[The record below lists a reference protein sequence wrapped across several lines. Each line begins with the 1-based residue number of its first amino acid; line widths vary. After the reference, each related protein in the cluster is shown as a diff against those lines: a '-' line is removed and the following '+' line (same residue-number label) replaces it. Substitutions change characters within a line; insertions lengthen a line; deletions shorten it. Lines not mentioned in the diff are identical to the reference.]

1 MKLMLDRMIFTLFG
15 AILGGGTYSLLFHK
29 WLFKEKAIFNWQDIL
44 WTFISSAILGL
55 IFFTVYPEVVKF
67 FSLLQKLISKIMK
80 KTKLTD
86 VIILIMA
93 LFVTVLT
100 FIFLEPIERYLIRDN
115 NLYILVTFLTP
126 MILFIIFWM
135 VGISK
140 REAIIESSRGFFVAP
155 SGNKELYILD
165 TSSLVDGR
173 VANLLSTSTLQGRFT
188 VPSFVLLDLQ
198 RISDSAD
205 PILSHRGKR
214 GLITLEKIQEQ
225 MAGKLEV
232 TTTQNKGRQIDL
244 LYEMSKD
251 GARVISCDMEITA
264 ELRKLGAQ
272 VVNLN
277 EAASA
282 LKTVIVPGEE
292 VIVRVIKEGK
302 EHSQGVGF
310 LDDGTMVVIEDGR
323 NSIGQTVRIICTSLL
338 QNPQGRIVFGR
349 IEK

>member
-15 AILGGGTYSLLFHK
+15 AIVGGGTFSLVIHR
-29 WLFKEKAIFNWQDIL
+29 WLFGQDVSANWQDIL
-44 WTFISSAILGL
+44 WIFVSSAIAGL
-55 IFFTVYPEVVKF
+55 IFFAVYPEVVKF
-67 FSLLQKLISKIMK
+67 FSMLQKLFSKILR

-86 VIILIMA
+86 VIILIIS
-93 LFVTVLT
+93 LFVTVIT
-100 FIFLEPIERYLIRDN
+100 YIFLEPIFRYLIRDV
-115 NLYILVTFLTP
+115 NLYNLVSFLTP
-126 MILFIIFWM
+126 IALFIIFWM
-135 VGISK
+135 VGIAK
-140 REAIIESSRGFFVAP
+140 RTAIIETTRGFFVAP
-155 SGNKELYILD
+155 AGTKELYILD

-173 VANLLSTSTLQGRFT
+173 VANLLSTSTLQGRFA

-214 GLITLEKIQEQ
+214 GLLTLERIQEQ

-232 TTTQNKGRQIDL
+232 LTTQNKGRQIDL
-244 LYEMSKD
+244 LFEMTKD

-264 ELRKLGAQ
+264 ELRKLNAP

-292 VIVRVIKEGK
+292 VIVKVIKEGK

-323 NSIGQTVRIICTSLL
+323 AAIGQTVRIICTSLL

-349 IEK
+349 IDK

>member
-1 MKLMLDRMIFTLFG
+1 MKLMLDRLIFTLFG
-15 AILGGGTYSLLFHK
+15 SIVGGAVYSMLIHRWIFQ
-29 WLFKEKAIFNWQDIL
+29 ENAIFNWQDIV
-44 WTFISSAILGL
+44 WTFVTSAIAGF
-55 IFFTVYPEVVKF
+55 IFFIVYPEIVKF
-67 FSLLQKLISKIMK
+67 FSMLQRLFSKMMK

-86 VIILIMA
+86 VIILIIA
-93 LFVTVLT
+93 LFVTVIT
-100 FIFLEPIERYLIRDN
+100 YIFIEPIYRFIIRDAN
-115 NLYILVTFLTP
+115 IFNLVTFLTP
-126 MILFIIFWM
+126 PILFIILWM
-135 VGISK
+135 VGIAK
-140 REAIIESSRGFFVAP
+140 RSAIIETIRGFFVAP
-155 SGNKELYILD
+155 THTKELYILD

-173 VANLLSTSTLQGRFT
+173 VANLLSTSTLQGRFA

-205 PILSHRGKR
+205 PILAHRGKR
-214 GLITLEKIQEQ
+214 GLLTLEKMQEQ

-232 TTTQNKGRQIDL
+232 LTTQNKGRQADL
-244 LYEMSKD
+244 LFELTKD

-264 ELRKLGAQ
+264 ELRKLNAP

-292 VIVRVIKEGK
+292 VIVKVIKEGK
-302 EHSQGVGF
+302 EHTQGVGF

-323 NSIGQTVRIICTSLL
+323 AAIGQTVRIICTSLL

>member
-15 AILGGGTYSLLFHK
+15 AFIGGGSYSLLIHR
-29 WLFKEKAIFNWQDIL
+29 WIFRENPVFSWQDIL
-44 WTFISSAILGL
+44 WTFVSSALAGL
-55 IFFTVYPEVVKF
+55 IFFTTYPEVVKF
-67 FSLLQKLISKIMK
+67 FSLLQKLFSRILK

-86 VIILIMA
+86 VIILIIA
-93 LFVTVLT
+93 LFVTVIT
-100 FIFLEPIERYLIRDN
+100 YIFLEPIYRYLIKDIQLFN
-115 NLYILVTFLTP
+115 LVTFVTTP
-126 MILFIIFWM
+126 VLFIIFWM
-135 VGISK
+135 IGIAK
-140 REAIIESSRGFFVAP
+140 RSSIIETSRGFFVAP
-155 SGNKELYILD
+155 AATKELYLLD

-173 VANLLSTSTLQGRFT
+173 VANLLSTSTLQGRFA

-198 RISDSAD
+198 RICDSAD

-214 GLITLEKIQEQ
+214 GLLTLERIQEH

-232 TTTQNKGRQIDL
+232 MTTHNKGRQIDL
-244 LYEMSKD
+244 LFELAKD
-251 GARVISCDMEITA
+251 GARVISCDMDITA
-264 ELRKLGAQ
+264 ELRKMGAP

-292 VIVRVIKEGK
+292 VIVKIIKEGK

-323 NSIGQTVRIICTSLL
+323 AAIGQTVRIICTSLL

-349 IEK
+349 IER

>member
-15 AILGGGTYSLLFHK
+15 AIVGGGTYSMLIHK
-29 WLFKEKAIFNWQDIL
+29 WLFREKAIFNWQDIV
-44 WTFISSAILGL
+44 WTFISSALAGL
-55 IFFTVYPEVVKF
+55 VFFAIYPEVVKF
-67 FSLLQKLISKIMK
+67 FSLLQKIISRIMK

-86 VIILIMA
+86 VIILVIS

-100 FIFLEPIERYLIRDN
+100 FIFLEPIERYLIRDQ
-115 NLYILVTFLTP
+115 NLNTLVTFLTP
-126 MILFIIFWM
+126 IILFIIFWM
-135 VGISK
+135 IGISK
-140 REAIIESSRGFFVAP
+140 RDAIIEASRGFFVAP
-155 SGNKELYILD
+155 TGNKELYILD
-165 TSSLVDGR
+165 TSCLVDGR

-205 PILSHRGKR
+205 PILAHRGKR
-214 GLITLEKIQEQ
+214 GLLTLEKIQDQ

-232 TTTQNKGRQIDL
+232 MTTQNKGRQIDL
-244 LYEMSKD
+244 LYEMAKD
-251 GARVISCDMEITA
+251 GARIISCDMEITA

-292 VIVRVIKEGK
+292 VIVKIIKEGK

-323 NSIGQTVRIICTSLL
+323 NAIGQTVRIICTSLL